1 MVLGTDDWLAFL
13 EKSVHAKKKKKKK
26 GMFRQSIR
34 GKYHVIHN

>member
-13 EKSVHAKKKKKKK
+13 EKSVDAKKKKKEA
-26 GMFRQSIR
+26 MFRQSIR

>member
-13 EKSVHAKKKKKKK
+13 EKSVKKKEKKK